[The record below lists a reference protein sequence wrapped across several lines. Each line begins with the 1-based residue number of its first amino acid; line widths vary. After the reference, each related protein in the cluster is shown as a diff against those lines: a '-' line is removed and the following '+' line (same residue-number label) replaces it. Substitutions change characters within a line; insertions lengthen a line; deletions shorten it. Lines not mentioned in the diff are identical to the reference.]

1 MTPHCPSTVSPL
13 SASLFASPASFHSK
27 IHPKC
32 SMGAI
37 AVSTAAFHNGPR
49 FFPNVPA
56 PCLGPSHH
64 LLFARITVACLV
76 TRSCLTLCNP
86 MDCRL
91 SGSSV
96 HGDSPGKNTGV
107 GYHALLQGTVPT
119 QGWNPG
125 LLHFR
130 QILHHLSHQGSPRI
144 LKWIAYPFSRGSSQ
158 LKNRTWIS
166 CITGRFFTS

>member
-76 TRSCLTLCNP
+76 TQSCLTLCNP
-86 MDCRL
+86 MDCSL

-96 HGDSPGKNTGV
+96 RGDSPSQNARV
-107 GYHALLQGTVPT
+107 GSHSHFQEIFPT
-119 QGWNPG
+119 QGSNPAFP
-125 LLHFR
+125 HCR
-130 QILHHLSHQGSPRI
+130 RILSHLSQQGSQNRVVPGVNV
-144 LKWIAYPFSRGSSQ
+144 LYIAVFLVLWLARAGVA
-158 LKNRTWIS
+158 
-166 CITGRFFTS
+166 